1 MLNFVYV
8 WCLARLDPKDHENW
22 KADLMAP
29 LDPENP
35 TEAEQEAE
43 GELFMQSLAVMGGKK

>member
-1 MLNFVYV
+1 MLNLVYA
-8 WCLARLDPKDHENW
+8 WCLARLDPKDVETW

-35 TEAEQEAE
+35 SESDIEAE
-43 GELFMQSLAVMGGKK
+43 GELFMQSMAMMGKKG